1 MRAGRRVRRRAGW
14 RRGRTGLRRV
24 RAESLSEEK
33 GEGKVLTLSL
43 Y

>member
-1 MRAGRRVRRRAGW
+1 MRAGRSVRRRAV
-14 RRGRTGLRRV
+14 LKRV